1 MVDARCPHRR
11 AAFTL
16 IELLV
21 VIAIIAVLIGLLLP
35 AIQKARAA
43 AARTQCQ
50 SQLRQLGVALFTA
63 QDSYGMMPPFAAS
76 AAGGFVNIY
85 PINVQGQGINIQS
98 WNSQASIYFLLLPFV
113 DQGTLCQLF
122 TNGSGGAADTENLI
136 SGNSPVSGRP
146 VGTPKI
152 FLCPSDPSMTNSIGL
167 NTNTFNNAWF
177 AGTVTNVWI
186 TNYCVNYCVFN
197 QNLQGGVAPR
207 VPSSFPDGAATT
219 VLMYERYGTCN
230 GPSGIDGSTPVAG
243 APSIWGGDGNGP
255 WHGIAYGPSFDAG
268 NTWTVSNLNTIGK
281 IPVFQSLPTIAACDP
296 TQSQGMHYG
305 ENVLIGD
312 GSVRLIAPT
321 VSTTSWN
328 AAVTPAGQ
336 DVVNNDF

>member
-1 MVDARCPHRR
+1 MVDARYPHRR
-11 AAFTL
+11 VAFTL

-50 SQLRQLGVALFTA
+50 SQMRQLGVALFTA
-63 QDSYGMMPPFAAS
+63 QDAYGNMPPFAGV
-76 AAGGFVNIY
+76 AAAFNNIY
-85 PINVQGQGINIQS
+85 PINVQGQGGINIQS
-98 WNSQASIYFLLLPFV
+98 WNSPASFYFLLLPFV

-122 TNGSGGAADTENLI
+122 TNGSGAAADTENLV

-146 VGTPKI
+146 VATPKI

-167 NTNTFNNAWF
+167 NTNTFTNLWLFGSITNA
-177 AGTVTNVWI
+177 WI
-186 TNYCVNYCVFN
+186 TNYCVNYWVFN
-197 QNLQGGVAPR
+197 QGLPGGAAPR

-230 GPSGIDGSTPVAG
+230 GPSKIDGSTPPGGV
-243 APSIWGGDGNGP
+243 PSIWAGDGNGP
-255 WHGIAYGPSFDAG
+255 WHAIAYGPSGDAG
-268 NTWTVSNLNTIGK
+268 NTWTVSTQTTVGN
-281 IPVFQSLPTIAACDP
+281 IPVFQSLPTISTCDP

>member
-1 MVDARCPHRR
+1 MVRTRSPQRG

-50 SQLRQLGVALFTA
+50 SQLRQLGIALFTA
-63 QDSYGMMPPFAAS
+63 QDAYGNMPPYA
-76 AAGGFVNIY
+76 VTTNNIY
-85 PINVQGQGINIQS
+85 PINVQGQGVNLQS
-98 WNSQASIYFLLLPFV
+98 WNAPASTYFLLLPFL

-122 TNGSGGAADTENLI
+122 TSGAPGFTAQDTAGLELNNLT
-136 SGNSPVSGRP
+136 SPVSGKP
-146 VGTPKI
+146 VATPKV

-167 NTNTFNNAWF
+167 GSVSYLGGNP
-177 AGTVTNVWI
+177 WI
-186 TNYCVNYCVFN
+186 TNYCVNYWVFN
-197 QNLQGGVAPR
+197 QGQAGGAAPR

-230 GPSGIDGSTPVAG
+230 GPSQIDNTQSPNAPTIWSTQAALG
-243 APSIWGGDGNGP
+243 TAYEPSPASGK
-255 WHGIAYGPSFDAG
+255 
-268 NTWTVSNLNTIGK
+268 TWTLSTQTTVGN
-281 IPVFQSLPTIAACDP
+281 IPVFQSLPTIQVCDP

-305 ENVLIGD
+305 ENLLLGD

-328 AAVTPAGQ
+328 AAVTPAGM